1 LDRQKWFHSL
11 ATEFTRLNTVRL
23 FFMGLR
29 ERDCFATEPTTP
41 DDMQNRIHNAMALMP
56 EEMLR
61 RTTLSLQRRLRMCL
75 AVEGDVFEHL
85 L

>member
-1 LDRQKWFHSL
+1 MKGI
-11 ATEFTRLNTVRL
+11 V
-23 FFMGLR
+23 
-29 ERDCFATEPTTP
+29 FATEPTTP
-41 DDMQNRIHNAMALMP
+41 DDMQNRIRNAMTLIP
-56 EEMLR
+56 KEMLR